1 MVGPRVAAAAAQ
13 AALATLT
20 QKDPGP
26 RLAATTAIAMEPP
39 RGPPSSSVQQ
49 LDRFSFSLVLS
60 DALHLHSCK

>member
-26 RLAATTAIAMEPP
+26 RLAATTVIPMEPP
-39 RGPPSSSVQQ
+39 RASAVQQ
-49 LDRFSFSLVLS
+49 PDRCSFSLVQS
-60 DALHLHSCK
+60 NA